1 MNDGGPRDALSYQQ
15 MVEYVARVT
24 DPMEQHMSAH
34 DKWHLERLTAEQAA
48 FRANRI
54 SAWAVTFAAVG
65 IVVEVVLALA
75 LHH

>member
-1 MNDGGPRDALSYQQ
+1 MTSGGPRGGISYQQ
-15 MVEYVARVT
+15 MAEYVARELA
-24 DPMEQHMSAH
+24 PIEEHMTAH

-54 SAWAVTFAAVG
+54 AAWAVIGTVTG
-65 IVVEVVLALA
+65 IVVEIVLSLT